1 MVTIK
6 ITERQERLILKTILN
21 EEYGGL
27 SDKVG
32 EVKKYLDDNFIRMTT
47 LEFKDGEPQNTE
59 VVAWADKNKQPLKLL
74 TDVQLFD
81 LIQEKFKNILSDKE
95 ERDKFLKQIIKQ
107 WYSNNIGK
115 NNTLSAY

>member
-6 ITERQERLILKTILN
+6 ITERQERLILKAILN

-32 EVKKYLDDNFIRMTT
+32 EVKKYLDNNFMRMST

-59 VVAWADKNKQPLKLL
+59 VVAWVDKNKQPIKLL
-74 TDVQLFD
+74 TDVQLFY
-81 LIQEKFKNILSDKE
+81 LIQEKSKNILSDKE

-107 WYSNNIGK
+107 WYTNNIGK